1 MNIGE
6 KIKKLRIANCESQ
19 QKLAEVLGVSFQ
31 SVSKWENDQSYPEIT
46 MLKRL
51 ADYYRVTTDY
61 LLDDKQ
67 TEFIP
72 KIARQDKN
80 IDNIKKAYFKVTVN
94 KISSFQVW
102 TDFQY
107 EDTIAPLSVLDKSR
121 RRTGAMKLNSPS
133 DLAEMF
139 TIAIDKDGKITYAG
153 KNSGWSFSSPCDP
166 FYSRS
171 IKEEQNMECFILG
184 DTYMRWEAGNRE
196 SWEHCNDYEF
206 VIPKDGMVLVF
217 KPNDY
222 KYIKLFDIILNCAI
236 KDRNLEFKYGNRSID
251 PADFITYSLMS
262 GELDHIT
269 ITLDGD
275 EMICVSYTEK
285 ESKEIVLS
293 DDFSTDEL
301 KKYIRQEIKN
311 ALSSMNLTELAYL
324 PDKVAALADEVEEI
338 RDEFIDVQD
347 QLEEAQD
354 QLEDSLTVWNA
365 AMMILENNE
374 EK

>member
-19 QKLAEVLGVSFQ
+19 QKLAEELGVSFQ

-51 ADYYRVTTDY
+51 ADYYKVTTDY
-61 LLDDKQ
+61 LLDDMQ
-67 TEFIP
+67 TEFRP
-72 KIARQDKN
+72 KTDKQN
-80 IDNIKKAYFKVTVN
+80 KESDNFKKAYFKVTVN
-94 KISSFQVW
+94 KVSSFQVW

-107 EDTIAPLSVLDKSR
+107 EDTIAPLSVLDKTR

-171 IKEEQNMECFILG
+171 MMEEQNMECFILEP
-184 DTYMRWEAGNRE
+184 TYLRYDAQNKD

-206 VIPKDGMVLVF
+206 VIPKGGMVLVF

-251 PADFITYSLMS
+251 PANFMTYSLMN

-269 ITLDGD
+269 ITLADD
-275 EMICVSYTEK
+275 ETICVSYTEK
-285 ESKEIVLS
+285 ESKEIVLA
-293 DDFSTDEL
+293 DDFSTEEL
-301 KKYIRQEIKN
+301 KKYIKQEIKN
-311 ALSSMNLTELAYL
+311 ALTSMNLTELAYL
-324 PDKVAALADEVEEI
+324 PDKVATLAEEVEEMQ
-338 RDEFIDVQD
+338 DE
-347 QLEEAQD
+347 LEEAQD
-354 QLEDSLTVWNA
+354 QLEDSLAVWNA
-365 AMMILENNE
+365 AMMILENEE

>member
-19 QKLAEVLGVSFQ
+19 QKLADVLGVSFQ
-31 SVSKWENDQSYPEIT
+31 SVSKWENEQSYPEIT
-46 MLKRL
+46 MLKKL
-51 ADYYRVTTDY
+51 ADYYKVTTDY
-61 LLDDKQ
+61 LLDDMQ
-67 TEFIP
+67 TEFSTQAG
-72 KIARQDKN
+72 KTDKE
-80 IDNIKKAYFKVTVN
+80 DNNSKKAYFKVTVN
-94 KISSFQVW
+94 QISSFQVW

-107 EDTIAPLSVLDKSR
+107 KDTIAPLSVLDKSR

-153 KNSGWSFSSPCDP
+153 KNSGWSYSSPCAP
-166 FYSRS
+166 YYSRS
-171 IKEEQNMECFILG
+171 IKEEQSMDCFVL
-184 DTYMRWEAGNRE
+184 DSTYMRWEAGNKE

-206 VIPKDGMVLVF
+206 VIPKGGMVLVF

-251 PADFITYSLMS
+251 PAVFITYSLMS
-262 GELDHIT
+262 GELDHVT
-269 ITLDGD
+269 VTLDDD
-275 EMICVSYTEK
+275 EMICVNYVEK

-311 ALSSMNLTELAYL
+311 VLVSMNLSELAYL
-324 PDKVAALADEVEEI
+324 PDKVASLIDQQEEMQDE
-338 RDEFIDVQD
+338 
-347 QLEEAQD
+347 LEEMQD
-354 QLEDSLTVWNA
+354 E
-365 AMMILENNE
+365 LENLTNLL
-374 EK
+374 